1 MQSDKSEKTLI
12 RGLGLFEAATLII
25 GGMVGTTIFLV
36 TSDVA
41 TIVGSPGLVMLTWVV
56 AGLLQ
61 GAAALCFAELSAS
74 MPHTGGTYVF
84 LNRAYNSELLSFC
97 FAWMM
102 CFAYSSA
109 AIAVVAI
116 LAGIFLMPVL
126 QGFGL
131 IEGDYA
137 RHIAILLI
145 VFLAIL
151 NARGVKQGGIAQ
163 NVFTI
168 VKVSLML
175 VVIVT
180 PLVLIDVQPANFLQS
195 EISNTGLISSSQ
207 NVGTALILCLFAY
220 SGAFFVTHVAEEIS
234 EPQRNIPK
242 AIMSAFLIVFVL
254 YLLIN
259 VTYLTTMPFDD
270 VKASTHIASDVMARA
285 LGPTGAIL
293 TSFIV
298 FCSAVGVVNAQ
309 LLNYP
314 RIPFALAKDG
324 LFFRRIANV
333 SDTRRTPSNAIMLIG
348 TWASLMVLAGSYSE
362 ILGFVAFVIH
372 FFISLAVLAVI
383 ILRIREPDL
392 VRPYKVWGYPWT
404 PVLFLIVSAGY
415 LINLIVTKPGS
426 VFIGVAI
433 VLAGLPFYWYWK
445 RQMTDPISKN
455 VP

>member
-1 MQSDKSEKTLI
+1 MELDKSDKSLI
-12 RGLGLFEAATLII
+12 RGLGRFEATTLIV
-25 GGMVGTTIFLV
+25 GGIIGTTIFLI

-41 TIVGSPGLVMLTWVV
+41 NIVGSPGLVMLTWAV

-84 LNRAYNSELLSFC
+84 LRRAYNSELLAFC
-97 FAWMM
+97 FGWMM
-102 CFAYSSA
+102 CFAYASA

-116 LAGIFLMPVL
+116 VAGTFLMPVL
-126 QGFGL
+126 QGLGL
-131 IEGDYA
+131 IEGDYPRQA
-137 RHIAILLI
+137 AITLI
-145 VFLAIL
+145 VFLALL
-151 NARGVKQGGIAQ
+151 NARGIRQGGITQ
-163 NVFTI
+163 NLITVM
-168 VKVSLML
+168 KVSLML
-175 VVIVT
+175 AVIVIPLVVI
-180 PLVLIDVQPANFLQS
+180 DVRTANFLQS
-195 EISNTGLISSSQ
+195 EVSNAGILASSQ
-207 NVGTALILCLFAY
+207 NVGTALILCLFSY
-220 SGAFFVTHVAEEIS
+220 SGAFFITHVAEEVRD
-234 EPQRNIPK
+234 PQRNIPK
-242 AIMSAFLIVFVL
+242 AIIGGFLIVFVL

-259 VTYLTTMPFDD
+259 VTYLTTMTFDD
-270 VKASTHIASDVMARA
+270 VKSATHIASDLMANA
-285 LGPTGAIL
+285 LGPAGAIL

-298 FCSAVGVVNAQ
+298 FVSAAGVLNAQ

-324 LFFRRIANV
+324 LFFRGIANV
-333 SDTRRTPSNAIMLIG
+333 SEKRRTPSNAIMLVG
-348 TWASLMVLAGSYSE
+348 TWASLLVLAGSYSE

-372 FFISLAVLAVI
+372 FFICLAVLAVI

-392 VRPYKVWGYPWT
+392 VRPYKVWGYPYT

-445 RQMTDPISKN
+445 RQT
-455 VP
+455 VFL

>member
-25 GGMVGTTIFLV
+25 GGMVGTTIFLI

-84 LNRAYNSELLSFC
+84 LKRAYNSELLSFC

-137 RHIAILLI
+137 RHTAILLI
-145 VFLAIL
+145 VFLATL

-180 PLVLIDVQPANFLQS
+180 PLVLIDVQPANFLRS
-195 EISNTGLISSSQ
+195 EISNAGFLSASQ

-285 LGPTGAIL
+285 LGPYGAIL

-324 LFFRRIANV
+324 LFFRRVASV
-333 SDTRRTPSNAIMLIG
+333 SKTRRTPSNAIMLIG

-372 FFISLAVLAVI
+372 FFICLAVLAVI
-383 ILRIREPDL
+383 ILRIREPEL

-415 LINLIVTKPGS
+415 LVNLIVTKPGS
-426 VFIGVAI
+426 VLIGVAI
-433 VLAGLPFYWYWK
+433 VLAGLPFYWHWR
-445 RQMTDPISKN
+445 RQ
-455 VP
+455 